1 MARFIYVNPTG
12 YPIEQ
17 LPKEWHGIFPFT
29 EAQAVAHRWR
39 KVKSILFLTA
49 SVLVLAGCMTDKEA
63 WLRGKDIEAKAAHP
77 ATYQPL
83 VVNGPLELKEGASIV
98 ATTPSQPYVP
108 TDIPNGAAIQAG
120 VIRDITTTAGLAAV
134 GIVGAANAGDST
146 KTTINTV
153 PAEGGK

>member
-1 MARFIYVNPTG
+1 MKT
-12 YPIEQ
+12 
-17 LPKEWHGIFPFT
+17 
-29 EAQAVAHRWR
+29 
-39 KVKSILFLTA
+39 LFLLSTLA
-49 SVLVLAGCMTDKEA
+49 ALVLTGCMTDKEYQ
-63 WLRGKDIEAKAAHP
+63 LRAKDIEAKRAYP
-77 ATYQPL
+77 ATYQP
-83 VVNGPLELKEGASIV
+83 VVLTGPLELKEGASIV
-98 ATTPSQPYVP
+98 ATTPSQPYVQ

>member
-1 MARFIYVNPTG
+1 M
-12 YPIEQ
+12 
-17 LPKEWHGIFPFT
+17 
-29 EAQAVAHRWR
+29 
-39 KVKSILFLTA
+39 KSILFLATA
-49 SVLVLAGCMTDKEA
+49 ALVLTGCMTDKEA
-63 WLRGKDIEAKAAHP
+63 WLRNRDMDIKAAHP

-98 ATTPSQPYVP
+98 STTPSQPYVP

-120 VIRDITTTAGLAAV
+120 VIKDITTTAGLV
-134 GIVGAANAGDST
+134 TLGVVGAANAGDST

>member
-1 MARFIYVNPTG
+1 MKKT
-12 YPIEQ
+12 
-17 LPKEWHGIFPFT
+17 
-29 EAQAVAHRWR
+29 
-39 KVKSILFLTA
+39 LFLLFA
-49 SVLVLAGCMTDKEA
+49 LAALSGCMTDNEA
-63 WLRGKDIEAKAAHP
+63 WLRNRDMDIKASHP

-120 VIRDITTTAGLAAV
+120 VIKDITTTAGLV
-134 GIVGAANAGDST
+134 TLGVVGAANAGDST

-153 PAEGGK
+153 PAEGGN

>member
-1 MARFIYVNPTG
+1 MKRAITMAVV
-12 YPIEQ
+12 
-17 LPKEWHGIFPFT
+17 
-29 EAQAVAHRWR
+29 VA
-39 KVKSILFLTA
+39 SLCA
-49 SVLVLAGCMTDKEA
+49 SCMTDREA